1 LAKDA
6 DMAAVSSRLDAVLRL
21 ILDYQ
26 REASK
31 SDITIGDQILVM
43 MDAGLGQGEA
53 GKILGVLS
61 NQIPSY
67 LKKAK
72 NQTLLKKLKGKKKGN
87 LRKSGIQAERKSREE
102 ARQENSA

>member
-1 LAKDA
+1 MAKDT
-6 DMAAVSSRLDAVLRL
+6 DMAAVSNRLDAVLRL

-26 REASK
+26 RETSK
-31 SDITIGDQILVM
+31 ADITVGDQILAM

-53 GKILGVLS
+53 GKILGVPS

-72 NQTLLKKLKGKKKGN
+72 NQTLLKKLKGRKK
-87 LRKSGIQAERKSREE
+87 
-102 ARQENSA
+102 

>member
-1 LAKDA
+1 MAKDQ
-6 DMAAVSSRLDAVLRL
+6 DLIVVSRRLDAILRL
-21 ILDYQ
+21 VSDYL
-26 REASK
+26 REN

-53 GKILGVLS
+53 GKILGVPS

-72 NQTLLKKLKGKKKGN
+72 NQALLRKLKRRKKK
-87 LRKSGIQAERKSREE
+87 
-102 ARQENSA
+102 

>member
-1 LAKDA
+1 LAKDQ
-6 DMAAVSSRLDAVLRL
+6 DLIVVSRRLDAILRL
-21 ILDYQ
+21 VSDYL
-26 REASK
+26 REN

-53 GKILGVLS
+53 GKILGVPS

-72 NQTLLKKLKGKKKGN
+72 NQALLRKLKRRKKK
-87 LRKSGIQAERKSREE
+87 
-102 ARQENSA
+102 